1 MPPKSKYTIDDIV
14 DAAFS
19 VARREGME
27 KLTARTIAAE
37 LHASTM
43 PIYSCGKSMAEIE
56 VEVVKKAWEVLQEYQ
71 DKPRSHDTYLDLGL
85 GYVLFAKGERHLF
98 RCVHS
103 DKYSELNTLL
113 GDQNLQKSLER
124 LADYPL
130 FAGVPE
136 GIKEKILIQG
146 WIYSHGF
153 ADLMLNSLAERM
165 QELETEA
172 QITNYF
178 LEANL
183 MYWDGL
189 KSIVEKYRKV

>member
-1 MPPKSKYTIDDIV
+1 MPPKSKYTLHDIV

-37 LHASTM
+37 LNASTM

-56 VEVVKKAWEVLQEYQ
+56 IEVVKKAWETLREYQ
-71 DKPRSHDTYLDLGL
+71 EKPRSHDIYLDLGV

-103 DKYSELNTLL
+103 DKYKELNTLL
-113 GDQNLQKSLER
+113 GDENLQRSLD
-124 LADYPL
+124 LLVDYPL
-130 FAGVPE
+130 FIGVPQD
-136 GIKEKILIQG
+136 IKEKILIQG
-146 WIYSHGF
+146 WIFSHGF

-165 QELETEA
+165 QELTTEK
-172 QITNYF
+172 QITDYF

-183 MYWDGL
+183 MSWEGL
-189 KSIVEKYRKV
+189 KSIVETYRKS

>member
-1 MPPKSKYTIDDIV
+1 MPPKSRYTIENIV
-14 DAAFS
+14 DAAFK

-37 LHASTM
+37 LNASTM
-43 PIYSCGKSMAEIE
+43 PIYSCGKTMAEIE
-56 VEVVKKAWEVLQEYQ
+56 GEVVKKAWEILREYQ
-71 DKPRSHDTYLDLGL
+71 EKPRSHDIYLDLGL

-103 DKYSELNTLL
+103 DKYSEINTLL
-113 GDQNLQKSLER
+113 GEQNLQRSLEK

-130 FAGVPE
+130 FAGVP
-136 GIKEKILIQG
+136 GDIKEKILIQG

-165 QELETEA
+165 QKLETEE
-172 QITNYF
+172 QITDYF

-183 MYWDGL
+183 MSWDGL
-189 KSIVEKYRKV
+189 KSIVEKYRNV